1 MTSRLPIVAR
11 TEDEFRDKVYE
22 IFASEVGDIDHS
34 FAEISDR
41 IEHPISAF
49 PSLGRAPRDPAAL
62 ATCLANTF
70 QGDSR
75 FEVLNGSPPR
85 IKIHRRLS
93 QRERETAE
101 LRKLVFRPKIPSN
114 PSLEAASTTYGSD
127 SSPVSLP
134 QVDQTVTAE
143 VPEFRS
149 LDVSSPDLSSFY
161 GTSMVGTQQPSVGNP
176 IIARTEMEFCD
187 KVHEF
192 FSSTH
197 DVDVNIRTISQRITS
212 PANVSEKDRL
222 SILHQDTRFDVID
235 FNIGVV
241 RIIKKNGRGAS
252 SS

>member
-1 MTSRLPIVAR
+1 LSHTATSAL
-11 TEDEFRDKVYE
+11 DSDGG
-22 IFASEVGDIDHS
+22 AS
-34 FAEISDR
+34 
-41 IEHPISAF
+41 PPPSAH
-49 PSLGRAPRDPAAL
+49 GRAAL
-62 ATCLANTF
+62 
-70 QGDSR
+70 QP
-75 FEVLNGSPPR
+75 SP
-85 IKIHRRLS
+85 
-93 QRERETAE
+93 
-101 LRKLVFRPKIPSN
+101 
-114 PSLEAASTTYGSD
+114 ST
-127 SSPVSLP
+127 L
-134 QVDQTVTAE
+134 
-143 VPEFRS
+143 
-149 LDVSSPDLSSFY
+149 
-161 GTSMVGTQQPSVGNP
+161 TSMVGTQQPSVGYP